1 MKMSRCLYIVIFW
14 SLSMVN
20 TFPRRNYHLQVPIE
34 VNPIIPDIVKHSS
47 DELEILR
54 ATEQD
59 PEVRPGLFQ
68 GDIMMTNEVFNH
80 WRVGLRWD
88 RFPEKLWDN
97 RTVPYVISPLYSP
110 EDYITIYKAISYLN
124 YMTCIHFVPWDEKA
138 KDFVLIWPIK
148 YPKGCWSFVG
158 KFGGGQVLSLQP
170 TDERGPNCLGNEGRA
185 VHELLH
191 TLGIFHEQS
200 RADRDTFV
208 TIRQENILSNFLVNF
223 DKQSLENTTYSYEYD
238 YNSIMHYGS
247 NYFSKNPHKPTIV
260 PTMQGAVVGQRK
272 ALSKTDC
279 LKVNELYGCLDNS
292 FEARRWH
299 NVCNI
304 LGL

>member
-97 RTVPYVISPLYSP
+97 RTVPYVISPLYR
-110 EDYITIYKAISYLN
+110 
-124 YMTCIHFVPWDEKA
+124 
-138 KDFVLIWPIK
+138 
-148 YPKGCWSFVG
+148 